1 MGGTTSDSGV
11 RAADTPSDPMKHQQ
25 TLATLIVAVLCS
37 AVLVLF
43 TDVEQDLLQQLKRFT
58 QPRLE
63 RWGHVPKRMET

>member
-1 MGGTTSDSGV
+1 
-11 RAADTPSDPMKHQQ
+11 MKHQK

-43 TDVEQDLLQQLKRFT
+43 TDVEQDLFQQWERLT

-63 RWGHVPKRMET
+63 PRGHVPKRMET

>member
-1 MGGTTSDSGV
+1 
-11 RAADTPSDPMKHQQ
+11 MKHQQ